1 MLRYGEICSIR
12 TLMIVGDPATM
23 HIRPFEIADQAAVI
37 ELWQLC
43 ELTRPWNDAG
53 LDIQRKLAVNR
64 EWFLVGEL
72 RGQIVSSAMFGYEG
86 HRGWVNY
93 LAVHPEHQGQGYARA
108 MMARG
113 EQLLLSA
120 GCPKI
125 NLQVR
130 SSNSQALAFYARLGY
145 GIDEVVS
152 LGKRLIQDG

>member
-1 MLRYGEICSIR
+1 
-12 TLMIVGDPATM
+12 M
-23 HIRPFEIADQAAVI
+23 HIRAFEITDQAAVI

-53 LDIQRKLAVNR
+53 LDIRRKLAVNC

-93 LAVHPEHQGQGYARA
+93 LAVHPEHQGQGYART

-113 EQLLLSA
+113 EQLLLSS

-130 SSNSQALAFYARLGY
+130 SSNTQALAFYARLGY